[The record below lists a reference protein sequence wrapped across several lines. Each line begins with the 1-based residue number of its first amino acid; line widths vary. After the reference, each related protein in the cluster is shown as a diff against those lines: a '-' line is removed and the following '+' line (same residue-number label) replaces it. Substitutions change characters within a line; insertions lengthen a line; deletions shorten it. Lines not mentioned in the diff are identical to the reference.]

1 MAKILVVDDVLVNR
15 KLLSTIV
22 KNLDS
27 NIDIYEASNGREALQ
42 FMENIEFG
50 VVILD
55 VMMPQ
60 INGIEVLEIIKNER
74 RLLNTSVIICSAVND
89 IESVQKAL
97 DLGALD
103 YFTKPL
109 NTEQMRVTLPLKI
122 KNAISFY
129 EQKKKLIQYNEM
141 FRNQMQLAEEIQRAT
156 IIDFLESASV
166 KMDSRYIPCNEIGG
180 DMFAMKQVNNKN
192 WFIISDITGHG
203 VAAAMMSTMIKVVFN
218 YSVVLSSNPSEVLSI
233 LNNTLFEI
241 FQKVDPPLITA
252 FIGFLEDDTLHY
264 ANAGHPYP
272 IFFENKQKRIKYL
285 EQPSFA
291 LGFLENSIFE
301 DLSLKTEKYDF
312 LILYTDGLYDIG
324 KLDGNEHKMD
334 IKAFMEDYFDS
345 NKINGK
351 HLLDEMIDY
360 FEEFNEDGFDDDVA
374 LVYIEKI
381 C

>member
-129 EQKKKLIQYNEM
+129 EQKKQLIQYNEM

-272 IFFENKQKRIKYL
+272 VFFENKQKRVKYL

-334 IKAFMEDYFDS
+334 IKTFMEAYFNS
-345 NKINGK
+345 NKINDK